1 MAMLALTIGPL
12 WQAPTSGTGST
23 SQCWAIC
30 AGCHTNDGQP
40 AYSGGR
46 AFSAGGKH
54 LYPAVPI
61 A

>member
-1 MAMLALTIGPL
+1 MAMLTLTIGPAL
-12 WQAPTSGTGST
+12 ASADVGHGQYLAVLGD
-23 SQCWAIC
+23 C
-30 AGCHTNDGQP
+30 AGCHTNGGQP

-54 LYPAVPI
+54 LYPALPI